1 MKLPSPTELARR
13 FDEIL
18 RDHVGD
24 EKYGQ
29 ILRLNRTPEYR
40 NSCASHDYC
49 DANMTMLEAMK
60 SFGIPEDMV
69 VEDDQCHRLWN
80 LAWEKWKSN
89 G

>member
-1 MKLPSPTELARR
+1 MKLPTPKELARR

-18 RDHVGD
+18 RTHVSP
-24 EKYGQ
+24 EEYGN
-29 ILRLNRTPEYR
+29 ILRLNLTDDYKDC
-40 NSCASHDYC
+40 CASHDYC
-49 DANMTMLEAMK
+49 DSNMTMFEAMK

-69 VEDDQCHRLWN
+69 LEDSQCHRLWN